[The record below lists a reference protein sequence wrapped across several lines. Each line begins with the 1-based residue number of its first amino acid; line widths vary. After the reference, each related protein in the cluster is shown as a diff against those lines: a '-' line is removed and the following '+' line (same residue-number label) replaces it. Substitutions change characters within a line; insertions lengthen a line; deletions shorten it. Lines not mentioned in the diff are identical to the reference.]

1 MVKAYLRYEQARSF
15 GVVASPD
22 CAPVYD
28 AGGKNLVCAALERLA
43 VWDVRRGI
51 LASSLVPPPR
61 ESGALPAVTRIA
73 RAPGSDVV
81 AAGASDGSIRLWNLV
96 DGSTDVLLKGH
107 KSEVTALRFSRD
119 GSLLVSGGK
128 DTNVVVW
135 DVVAEAGLCRLR
147 GHKGQVTD
155 ACFVDGDNNADTRG
169 ASASGRRLVTCS
181 KDATVRVWDLDTQH
195 CAQTVSALGAEA
207 WSLDVDAR
215 GARLAVGTS
224 DDRLHLFAVAGG
236 KSTPTPKGS
245 DSDENTD
252 LVAAE
257 TETETATANR
267 NEPKAPLTREQ
278 IASSIEDASRTLTPM
293 GHLPRA
299 DKSRASLVRFDDD
312 GELLGVQTV
321 GRAVEMYRVR
331 NDAEMAKRRKR
342 KAKRKREKGRDGG
355 GGDDDANENENVAA
369 DELELA
375 AVVRTKAKTRGFA
388 FAPRSRRGRPGV
400 RAVVAVLL
408 DNNAVEEWELEAAD
422 DAAANDAATASA
434 SKFAEPTRSRALE
447 AAGHRSDIRAVA
459 LSSDDATLVSC
470 SAKGAKVWDPS
481 RGACLRSVDGG
492 YGLCVAFAPAGR
504 HVVVGTKSGALELVD
519 VQAGARLRGAPD
531 AHEGAVWGV
540 STLPDG
546 SGFVSCSADKT
557 VKFWEW
563 RLVDVDDDD
572 DGETGGDGDGVA
584 PGAGPGR
591 RELGV
596 AHVRTLQM
604 SEDVLSVRVTK
615 DGKLLSVSLLD
626 NTLKVF
632 FVDTLKFFLSLYGHR
647 LPALCHDV
655 SDDGALLASGGA
667 DKNIR
672 IWGMDFGDCHK
683 SVFAHGDSVTAIA
696 FVPKTH
702 YMFST
707 GKDRAVKYWDADK
720 FEPLLTLQG
729 HHGEAWCVA
738 VSARGDFC
746 VTAGHDRAIRV
757 WERTDEPFFV
767 DEEKERRLESLL
779 EEGGGNG
786 ADDDD
791 HVDRVAA
798 AAGERAAARGASAP
812 AGAEAGMAGRKTL
825 ETLSAA
831 DAIVDALDVAG
842 HERERIDAEVRRRKR
857 ADDGDDD
864 EDDGEDDGDEADEIE
879 GGGGDFPS
887 FEPED
892 FSDDD
897 ELRAANAETFGEERD
912 DGDAVADAVV
922 LGNANALGLKGTDVY
937 PPGLMPNPL
946 LMGQTP
952 ERYALAA
959 IEKVRAADLEQAILA
974 LPFSSALALL
984 DYLAGWLHAG
994 ENIELTCRLAAL
1006 IVRLHYVQLGATSA
1020 ARGVLLKVRPLL
1032 RKRAEEIRDV
1042 FGFNLAGLGMLEAHL
1057 KEGAEGDDGGG
1068 DDEDDEDV
1076 KGVWKNNDVLDDED
1090 VGREAK
1096 KESGGEKKKK
1106 KRSSAKR
1113 AADED

>member
-252 LVAAE
+252 L
-257 TETETATANR
+257 
-267 NEPKAPLTREQ
+267 Q

-791 HVDRVAA
+791 DDDRVAA
-798 AAGERAAARGASAP
+798 AARERAAARGASAP

-831 DAIVDALDVAG
+831 DAIVDALD
-842 HERERIDAEVRRRKR
+842 
-857 ADDGDDD
+857 
-864 EDDGEDDGDEADEIE
+864 
-879 GGGGDFPS
+879 
-887 FEPED
+887 
-892 FSDDD
+892 
-897 ELRAANAETFGEERD
+897 ERD

-1113 AADED
+1113 AADDD